1 MKKKPAPKSE
11 IPKEAAKPARTRAG
25 QGAAPVSSSPEPESV
40 KPGPSR
46 PPRPTPKPLF
56 DAAMETVKKMLKKKS
71 APAPAPTLPLPPSA
85 PAASTKTSALPKK
98 GVEEPKPEKV
108 EVDATTVVRRTYTRK
123 KKTEAP
129 PILLEGD
136 APSAPPISGPGEK
149 FSLGATPPTQVFS
162 GGELPES
169 YGTRKLFLTAR
180 DPHWL
185 YANWDLTPEQQKALN
200 AASTDGHLILRIF
213 AGKIE
218 GHPAYE
224 IHVHPESRH
233 WFAHV
238 ERAGHSYAAELGYY
252 SALGKWTR
260 VAVSSGTLTPP
271 DAASPSDEAE
281 FATIPFEFPF
291 AKLMQIIEEAVR
303 DNVPLAVAIEELRRH
318 GHPDLPR
325 FSSSGFSS
333 IAPSPSGQPGAT
345 RVWTAEQEKALA
357 QIINID
363 QTRRVWMGSLE
374 ITELIRR
381 RLEREVT
388 SPVTA
393 FGVGGGLAGGE
404 IPVGALPSGA
414 VPSGISSVTSPM
426 GGRSEQAKGF
436 WFNVNAELIIYG
448 ATEPNAKVTLGGHAI
463 KLRSDGTFSFR
474 FALPDGKYDLPA
486 VAISADGTDGR
497 AAELKFERAT
507 EYCGDVGA
515 TPQDPALKPP
525 LPESVS

>member
-1 MKKKPAPKSE
+1 MKKKPAPMPE
-11 IPKEAAKPARTRAG
+11 PPKKTAPTGRLGAGRAARPALAP
-25 QGAAPVSSSPEPESV
+25 AAPEPE
-40 KPGPSR
+40 KPRAGR
-46 PPRPTPKPLF
+46 APRKRLL
-56 DAAMETVKKMLKKKS
+56 DVAVETVKKMLKPK
-71 APAPAPTLPLPPSA
+71 
-85 PAASTKTSALPKK
+85 PAAAKPAA
-98 GVEEPKPEKV
+98 VAEEPKRVAAKKPLMEEPKV

-123 KKTEAP
+123 KKIEAP

-136 APSAPPISGPGEK
+136 APSAPPVSGPGEK
-149 FSLGATPPTQVFS
+149 FSLGATPPAQSFS

-169 YGTRKLFLTAR
+169 YGTKKLFLTAR

-185 YANWDLTPEQQKALN
+185 YANWDLTAGQQKELN
-200 AASTDGHLILRIF
+200 AASTDGHLILRVF

-238 ERAGHSYAAELGYY
+238 ERAGNSYSAELGYY
-252 SALGKWTR
+252 SALGKWTH
-260 VAVSSGTLTPP
+260 VASSSGTVTPP
-271 DAASPSDEAE
+271 DAASAESGAE

-303 DNVPLAVAIEELRRH
+303 DNLPLAVAIEELRRH

-333 IAPSPSGQPGAT
+333 IAPSPSAAPGPA
-345 RVWTAEQEKALA
+345 RVWSPDQEKALA
-357 QIINID
+357 RVINID
-363 QTRRVWMGSLE
+363 QTRRIWMGSLE

-381 RLEREVT
+381 RLSQDVT

-393 FGVGGGLAGGE
+393 FGISSPGLPSSLTSPFGGA
-404 IPVGALPSGA
+404 GALL
-414 VPSGISSVTSPM
+414 
-426 GGRSEQAKGF
+426 KGF

-448 ATEPNAKVTLGGHAI
+448 ATEPNAKVTLGGHQI

-497 AAELKFERAT
+497 AAELKFSRET
-507 EYCGDVGA
+507 QYLGDVGA
-515 TPQDPALKPP
+515 TPQDPSLRPP
-525 LPESVS
+525 LPDNL

>member
-1 MKKKPAPKSE
+1 MKKKSAPASE
-11 IPKEAAKPARTRAG
+11 IPKTATKTERPGAGRTAKRADAPAPPVREKPKTARA
-25 QGAAPVSSSPEPESV
+25 
-40 KPGPSR
+40 
-46 PPRPTPKPLF
+46 PRKPLL
-56 DAAMETVKKMLKKKS
+56 DVAIETVKKMLKPNPAAAK
-71 APAPAPTLPLPPSA
+71 PAPVP
-85 PAASTKTSALPKK
+85 
-98 GVEEPKPEKV
+98 EEPKHAAAKKPAAEDPKV

-123 KKTEAP
+123 KKIEVP

-136 APSAPPISGPGEK
+136 APSAPAVSGPGEK
-149 FSLGATPPTQVFS
+149 FSLGATPPAQNFS

-185 YANWDLTPEQQKALN
+185 YANWDLTAGQQKELN

-238 ERAGHSYAAELGYY
+238 ERAGNSYSAELGYY
-252 SALGKWTR
+252 SALGKWTH
-260 VAVSSGTLTPP
+260 VASSSGTITPP
-271 DAASPSDEAE
+271 DAASAESDAE

-291 AKLMQIIEEAVR
+291 AKLMQTIEEAVR

-333 IAPSPSGQPGAT
+333 VAPAPSAQPGPA

-357 QIINID
+357 SVINID
-363 QTRRVWMGSLE
+363 QTRRIWMGSLE

-381 RLEREVT
+381 RLAHEVT

-393 FGVGGGLAGGE
+393 FGALGVAG
-404 IPVGALPSGA
+404 
-414 VPSGISSVTSPM
+414 PSGIPSVTSPS
-426 GGRSEQAKGF
+426 GGGGATAKGF

-448 ATEPNAKVTLGGHAI
+448 ATEPNAKVTLGGHEI
-463 KLRSDGTFSFR
+463 KLRADGTFSFR
-474 FALPDGKYDLPA
+474 FSLPDGKYDLPA
-486 VAISADGTDGR
+486 VAVSADGTDGR
-497 AAELKFERAT
+497 AAELKFSRAT
-507 EYCGDVGA
+507 QYLGDVGA
-515 TPQDPALKPP
+515 TPQDPALEPP
-525 LPESVS
+525 LPDNL

>member
-1 MKKKPAPKSE
+1 MKKKPASVPE
-11 IPKEAAKPARTRAG
+11 IPKPAAAKSERASAGRVAKPA
-25 QGAAPVSSSPEPESV
+25 APVPEPP
-40 KPGPSR
+40 KAKRAPS
-46 PPRPTPKPLF
+46 KPLLEVAV
-56 DAAMETVKKMLKKKS
+56 DAVKKMLKPK
-71 APAPAPTLPLPPSA
+71 
-85 PAASTKTSALPKK
+85 PAAAKPTAPPPPAAEDPKRPVAK
-98 GVEEPKPEKV
+98 KNAAEEPKV
-108 EVDATTVVRRTYTRK
+108 EVDATTVVRRTYTK
-123 KKTEAP
+123 KKKIEVP

-136 APSAPPISGPGEK
+136 APTAPPVSGPGEK
-149 FSLGATPPTQVFS
+149 FSLGATPPAQSFS

-169 YGTRKLFLTAR
+169 YGTKKLFLTAR

-185 YANWDLTPEQQKALN
+185 YANWDLTVAQQKELN
-200 AASTDGHLILRIF
+200 AASTDGHLILRIY

-238 ERAGHSYAAELGYY
+238 ERAGNSYSAELGYY

-260 VAVSSGTLTPP
+260 VANSSGTITPP
-271 DAASPSDEAE
+271 DAASSESDAE

-303 DNVPLAVAIEELRRH
+303 DNIPLAVAIEELRRH

-333 IAPSPSGQPGAT
+333 VAPAPSSASPGPA
-345 RVWTAEQEKALA
+345 RVWTPQQEKALA
-357 QIINID
+357 RVINID
-363 QTRRVWMGSLE
+363 QTRRIWMGSLE

-381 RLEREVT
+381 RLEQDVT

-393 FGVGGGLAGGE
+393 FGAAGVPA
-404 IPVGALPSGA
+404 PVG
-414 VPSGISSVTSPM
+414 PSGISSVTSPF
-426 GGRSEQAKGF
+426 GGGGGGATAKGF

-448 ATEPNAKVTLGGHAI
+448 ATEPSAKVTLGGHEI
-463 KLRSDGTFSFR
+463 KLRADGTFSFR
-474 FALPDGKYDLPA
+474 FSLPDGKYDLPA
-486 VAISADGTDGR
+486 VAVSADGTDGR
-497 AAELKFERAT
+497 AAELKFSRET
-507 EYCGDVGA
+507 QYLGDVGA

-525 LPESVS
+525 LPNNL

>member
-1 MKKKPAPKSE
+1 MKRKPASAPEVSRA
-11 IPKEAAKPARTRAG
+11 AAKSGRARTSPPET
-25 QGAAPVSSSPEPESV
+25 QTPAAT
-40 KPGPSR
+40 PGPQKAKTAR
-46 PPRPTPKPLF
+46 PPRKPLF
-56 DAAMETVKKMLKKKS
+56 DAAMDTVKKILKPKS
-71 APAPAPTLPLPPSA
+71 AAASAAPAETLPPP
-85 PAASTKTSALPKK
+85 PKK
-98 GVEEPKPEKV
+98 NGLDEPKV
-108 EVDATTVVRRTYTRK
+108 EVDAATVVRRSYTRK
-123 KKTEAP
+123 RKPDVPA
-129 PILLEGD
+129 ILLEGD
-136 APSAPPISGPGEK
+136 APSPSPASGPGEK
-149 FSLGATPPTQVFS
+149 FSLGARPPAQIFS

-185 YANWDLTPEQQKALN
+185 YANWDLTAEQQKELN
-200 AASTDGHLILRIF
+200 SASTDGHLILRIYS
-213 AGKIE
+213 GKIE

-238 ERAGHSYAAELGYY
+238 ERAGHSYTAELGYY

-260 VAVSSGTLTPP
+260 VAISSGTLTPP
-271 DAASPSDEAE
+271 DAAAAEGEAE

-333 IAPSPSGQPGAT
+333 VAPSPSSQPGHS
-345 RVWTAEQEKALA
+345 RVWTPEQEKALA
-357 QIINID
+357 QVINID
-363 QTRRVWMGSLE
+363 QTRRIWMGSLE

-381 RLEREVT
+381 RLAHDVASPT
-388 SPVTA
+388 SG
-393 FGVGGGLAGGE
+393 FGVSAAAGAA
-404 IPVGALPSGA
+404 VGPGPGA
-414 VPSGISSVTSPM
+414 TPSGISSVSSPF
-426 GGRSEQAKGF
+426 GGETGRPKSF

-448 ATEPNAKVTLGGHAI
+448 ATEPNAKVTLGGHEI

-486 VAISADGTDGR
+486 VAVSADGTDGR
-497 AAELKFERAT
+497 AAELKFSRST
-507 EYCGDVGA
+507 EYRGDVGA
-515 TPQDPALKPP
+515 TPQDPALRPP
-525 LPESVS
+525 LPENL